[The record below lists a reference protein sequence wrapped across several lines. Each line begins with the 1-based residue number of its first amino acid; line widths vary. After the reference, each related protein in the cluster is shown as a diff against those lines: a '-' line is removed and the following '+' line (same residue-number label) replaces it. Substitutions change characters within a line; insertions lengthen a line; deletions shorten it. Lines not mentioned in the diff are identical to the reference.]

1 MHHTNRQFLPP
12 GNPRCRLG
20 AGGRSFLAAKPL
32 KLRYYF
38 EVARWPD
45 ACRGLFGESERCPV
59 PRVASQSNVLLP
71 SLHNAGVRHRTAGSD
86 SADKASP
93 FAALMDSADA
103 PPPRTPASRA
113 PANRASS
120 APATDRSQRPSEAPA
135 AKNESTPDRANA
147 ADAADASPDPSQS
160 RKEPEAT
167 DGTETKATDSPD
179 EKDAQDASANA
190 TDLLDLLTSTV
201 VDSGTAAQPVAT
213 PPAAPVS
220 VDAALTAQS
229 TPDGESSGVA
239 ATPTAAPEASTA
251 PAAPSATPE
260 SAPAVDQPTADSQPA
275 TPAQTAPSA
284 ATADNPETVPTTDG
298 KAAAETD
305 QQPAATHASQDP
317 TPAASEKL
325 TSEQA
330 APKPLTPSEQQPA
343 SAQPDAPIAQAG
355 KRPTS
360 KPDSTPADARKS
372 DAASDGEDNGGK
384 AAAPTDPKDPAA
396 PADRPVHGPRRA
408 HAEASSIED
417 KQTAS
422 LAAGG
427 HDASQKAPSESFHAL
442 LLANDQAAAT
452 TAAQPAAAA
461 TGDAMEPTVPIAGL
475 AVEIAARAQ
484 AGQNRFEIRLD
495 PPELGRIDVRLD
507 IDSSG
512 QVTSRLVV
520 ERADTLEHLRRDAAG
535 LERALQDAGLKTGEN
550 SLQFSLRDQGFAGRD
565 DNSQSGAAAQLLVPD
580 PNLPPVDIPA
590 NAYRSMTR
598 AGGVDIRV

>member
-1 MHHTNRQFLPP
+1 
-12 GNPRCRLG
+12 
-20 AGGRSFLAAKPL
+20 
-32 KLRYYF
+32 
-38 EVARWPD
+38 
-45 ACRGLFGESERCPV
+45 V
-59 PRVASQSNVLLP
+59 PRVASHSNVLLP
-71 SLHNAGVRHRTAGSD
+71 PLHNAGVRHRTAGSD

-135 AKNESTPDRANA
+135 AKNDSTPDRANAANA

-190 TDLLDLLTSTV
+190 SDLLDLLTSTV
-201 VDSGTAAQPVAT
+201 VDSGTAAQPVVT
-213 PPAAPVS
+213 PAAAPIS

-229 TPDGESSGVA
+229 APDGESSGVA

-260 SAPAVDQPTADSQPA
+260 SATAVDQPTADSQAA
-275 TPAQTAPSA
+275 TPAQTVPSA

-298 KAAAETD
+298 NVAAETD
-305 QQPAATHASQDP
+305 QQPAATHVSQDP
-317 TPAASEKL
+317 APAANEKL
-325 TSEQA
+325 TPEQA
-330 APKPLTPSEQQPA
+330 ASKPLAPSEQQPA
-343 SAQPDAPIAQAG
+343 NAQPDAPIAQVG

-372 DAASDGEDNGGK
+372 DAATNVEDDGGK
-384 AAAPTDPKDPAA
+384 AAAPADPKDPAA
-396 PADRPVHGPRRA
+396 PADRPIHGPRRT
-408 HAEASSIED
+408 HAEASSVED

-452 TAAQPAAAA
+452 TAAQTAAAP
-461 TGDAMEPTVPIAGL
+461 TGDTMEPAVPIAAL

-520 ERADTLEHLRRDAAG
+520 ERADTLEHLRRDSAG

-565 DNSQSGAAAQLLVPD
+565 DNSQSGATARLLVPD
-580 PNLPPVDIPA
+580 PNLAPVDIAA
-590 NAYRSMTR
+590 NAYRSTTR

>member
-1 MHHTNRQFLPP
+1 
-12 GNPRCRLG
+12 
-20 AGGRSFLAAKPL
+20 LATKPL
-32 KLRYYF
+32 KLQLYSK
-38 EVARWPD
+38 VARWPA
-45 ACRGLFGESERCPV
+45 ACKGLLDQSERCPV
-59 PRVASQSNVLLP
+59 PRVASETNVLP
-71 SLHNAGVRHRTAGSD
+71 PRQNAGARHRTAGSE
-86 SADKASP
+86 AGDKASP

-103 PPPRTPASRA
+103 PPPRTAASRA
-113 PANRASS
+113 QANRASP
-120 APATDRSQRPSEAPA
+120 APAPDRSHRPSEAPA
-135 AKNESTPDRANA
+135 AKNESTPDRANGANA

-160 RKEPEAT
+160 KKAPEAT
-167 DGTETKATDSPD
+167 DGAETNAADNPD
-179 EKDAQDASANA
+179 EKDTQDASANA
-190 TDLLDLLTSTV
+190 TDLLDLLTSMV

-229 TPDGESSGVA
+229 TPDGESSGMA

-251 PAAPSATPE
+251 PAVPSATPE
-260 SAPAVDQPTADSQPA
+260 STPAVDQSTGDSQPA

-284 ATADNPETVPTTDG
+284 AAADNPETTPTADG
-298 KAAAETD
+298 KVAGATD

-317 TPAASEKL
+317 APTASEKL
-325 TSEQA
+325 TPEQA
-330 APKPLTPSEQQPA
+330 ASKPLTPSEQQPA
-343 SAQPDAPIAQAG
+343 NTQPEAPIAQTG

-372 DAASDGEDNGGK
+372 DAATNVEDNDGK

-396 PADRPVHGPRRA
+396 PADRPIHGPRRA
-408 HAEASSIED
+408 HADASSIED
-417 KQTAS
+417 KQTVL

-427 HDASQKAPSESFHAL
+427 HDASQKAPAESFHSL
-442 LLANDQAAAT
+442 LLANDQAAAAT
-452 TAAQPAAAA
+452 SAQSASAP
-461 TGDAMEPTVPIAGL
+461 TSDAMEPAVPIAGL
-475 AVEIAARAQ
+475 AVEIAARSQ

-520 ERADTLEHLRRDAAG
+520 ERADTLEHLRRDSAG

-565 DNSQSGAAAQLLVPD
+565 DNSQSPAAARLLVPD
-580 PNLPPVDIPA
+580 PNLAPVDIAA

>member
-1 MHHTNRQFLPP
+1 M
-12 GNPRCRLG
+12 
-20 AGGRSFLAAKPL
+20 
-32 KLRYYF
+32 
-38 EVARWPD
+38 
-45 ACRGLFGESERCPV
+45 

-147 ADAADASPDPSQS
+147 ANAADAADASPDPSQS

-201 VDSGTAAQPVAT
+201 VESGTTAQPVAT

-275 TPAQTAPSA
+275 TPAQTAPST

-305 QQPAATHASQDP
+305 QQPAATHVSQDP
-317 TPAASEKL
+317 APAANEKL
-325 TSEQA
+325 TSEHA
-330 APKPLTPSEQQPA
+330 ASKPLTPSEQQPA
-343 SAQPDAPIAQAG
+343 SAQSDAPIAQVG

-372 DAASDGEDNGGK
+372 DAASNVEDDGGK

-396 PADRPVHGPRRA
+396 PADRPIHGPRRA

-417 KQTAS
+417 KQTVS

-427 HDASQKAPSESFHAL
+427 HDASQKAPSDSFHAL

-452 TAAQPAAAA
+452 TAAQTAAAP
-461 TGDAMEPTVPIAGL
+461 TSDAMEPAVPIAGL

-520 ERADTLEHLRRDAAG
+520 ERADTLEHLRRDSAG

-565 DNSQSGAAAQLLVPD
+565 DNSQSGAAARLLVPD

>member
-1 MHHTNRQFLPP
+1 
-12 GNPRCRLG
+12 
-20 AGGRSFLAAKPL
+20 
-32 KLRYYF
+32 
-38 EVARWPD
+38 
-45 ACRGLFGESERCPV
+45 
-59 PRVASQSNVLLP
+59 
-71 SLHNAGVRHRTAGSD
+71 
-86 SADKASP
+86 
-93 FAALMDSADA
+93 
-103 PPPRTPASRA
+103 
-113 PANRASS
+113 
-120 APATDRSQRPSEAPA
+120 
-135 AKNESTPDRANA
+135 
-147 ADAADASPDPSQS
+147 
-160 RKEPEAT
+160 
-167 DGTETKATDSPD
+167 
-179 EKDAQDASANA
+179 
-190 TDLLDLLTSTV
+190 
-201 VDSGTAAQPVAT
+201 VAT

-220 VDAALTAQS
+220 VDAALTPQI
-229 TPDGESSGVA
+229 TTDGESSGVA
-239 ATPTAAPEASTA
+239 ATPTGAPEASTA

-284 ATADNPETVPTTDG
+284 ATADNPVPTTDG

-305 QQPAATHASQDP
+305 EHPAATHVSQDP
-317 TPAASEKL
+317 APAASEKL

-330 APKPLTPSEQQPA
+330 ASKPLTPSEQQPA
-343 SAQPDAPIAQAG
+343 SAQPGAPIAQVG
-355 KRPTS
+355 KRLTA

-372 DAASDGEDNGGK
+372 DAASNGEDDGGK

-396 PADRPVHGPRRA
+396 PADRPIHGPRRS
-408 HAEASSIED
+408 HAEASSVED

-422 LAAGG
+422 FAAGG

-452 TAAQPAAAA
+452 TAAQTAAAP
-461 TGDAMEPTVPIAGL
+461 TSDAMEPAVPIAGL

-520 ERADTLEHLRRDAAG
+520 ERADTLEHLRRDSAS

-550 SLQFSLRDQGFAGRD
+550 GLQFSLRDQGFAGRD
-565 DNSQSGAAAQLLVPD
+565 DNSQSGATARLLVPD
-580 PNLPPVDIPA
+580 PNLAPVDIAA

>member
-1 MHHTNRQFLPP
+1 
-12 GNPRCRLG
+12 
-20 AGGRSFLAAKPL
+20 
-32 KLRYYF
+32 
-38 EVARWPD
+38 
-45 ACRGLFGESERCPV
+45 V

-71 SLHNAGVRHRTAGSD
+71 PLHNAGVRHRMAGSD

-113 PANRASS
+113 SANRASS

-135 AKNESTPDRANA
+135 AKSESTPDRANAANA

-160 RKEPEAT
+160 KKELEAS

-179 EKDAQDASANA
+179 EKEPQDASANA

-201 VDSGTAAQPVAT
+201 VDSATAAQPVAT
-213 PPAAPVS
+213 PAAAPVS

-229 TPDGESSGVA
+229 TPDGESSGLA

-260 SAPAVDQPTADSQPA
+260 TAPAVDQPTADSQPA

-284 ATADNPETVPTTDG
+284 ATADNPVPTTDG

-317 TPAASEKL
+317 APAASEKL

-330 APKPLTPSEQQPA
+330 ASKPLTPSEQQPA
-343 SAQPDAPIAQAG
+343 SAQADAPIAQVG
-355 KRPTS
+355 KRVTS
-360 KPDSTPADARKS
+360 KPDSTPADARRS
-372 DAASDGEDNGGK
+372 DAATNGEDDGSK
-384 AAAPTDPKDPAA
+384 AAAPTDPKDPAT
-396 PADRPVHGPRRA
+396 PADRPIHGPRRA
-408 HAEASSIED
+408 HAEASSVED

-442 LLANDQAAAT
+442 LLANDQASAT
-452 TAAQPAAAA
+452 TAAQSAAAP
-461 TGDAMEPTVPIAGL
+461 TGDAMEPAVPIAGL

-520 ERADTLEHLRRDAAG
+520 ERADTLEHLRRDSAG

-580 PNLPPVDIPA
+580 PNLAPVDIPA

>member
-1 MHHTNRQFLPP
+1 M
-12 GNPRCRLG
+12 
-20 AGGRSFLAAKPL
+20 
-32 KLRYYF
+32 
-38 EVARWPD
+38 
-45 ACRGLFGESERCPV
+45 

-71 SLHNAGVRHRTAGSD
+71 PLHNAGVRHRTAGSD

-113 PANRASS
+113 QANRASS

-135 AKNESTPDRANA
+135 AKNESTPDRANAANA

-229 TPDGESSGVA
+229 IPDGESSGVA

-260 SAPAVDQPTADSQPA
+260 TAPAVDQPTADSQPA

-284 ATADNPETVPTTDG
+284 AAADNPETVPTTDG

-305 QQPAATHASQDP
+305 QQPAATHVSPDP
-317 TPAASEKL
+317 APAASEKL
-325 TSEQA
+325 TPEQA
-330 APKPLTPSEQQPA
+330 ASKPLTPGEQQPA
-343 SAQPDAPIAQAG
+343 SAQPDASIAQAG

-360 KPDSTPADARKS
+360 NPDSTPADARKS
-372 DAASDGEDNGGK
+372 DAATNGEDDGGK

-396 PADRPVHGPRRA
+396 PADRPIHGPRRA

-417 KQTAS
+417 KQTVSLPAS
-422 LAAGG
+422 G

-452 TAAQPAAAA
+452 TAAQTAAAP
-461 TGDAMEPTVPIAGL
+461 TSDAMEPAVPIAGL

-565 DNSQSGAAAQLLVPD
+565 DNSESPAAARLLVPD